1 MKICEEEFGK
11 MFIFLLMFQK
21 IGKPRFFPFFSL
33 SYLQLAI
40 NNSQTEK
47 KSLWSVCSENV
58 SGKSF
63 YYFI

>member
-47 KSLWSVCSENV
+47 KSL
-58 SGKSF
+58 
-63 YYFI
+63 